1 MKRAHEE
8 AQNSKSKEIIK
19 LSGGADHDN
28 AERYRPLLRDQF
40 CVSAAVL
47 GAAQDFSANAI
58 EVAYQQARK
67 SLYDLHAKLLSK
79 KEKEKKSKREQIN
92 DQCWS

>member
-1 MKRAHEE
+1 
-8 AQNSKSKEIIK
+8 
-19 LSGGADHDN
+19 
-28 AERYRPLLRDQF
+28 
-40 CVSAAVL
+40 VL

-79 KEKEKKSKREQIN
+79 KEKEKKSKREQVDN
-92 DQCWS
+92 QSWS